1 MKKVKFVNSNFQYE
15 ITERITIYNDKKVWN
30 IDTSVLRRDSL
41 VILND
46 ENNKRI
52 SEIFIPRDM
61 LVIVDYID

>member
-1 MKKVKFVNSNFQYE
+1 MKKVKFVNGNFQYE

-30 IDTSVLRRDSL
+30 IDTSVLRGDSL

>member
-1 MKKVKFVNSNFQYE
+1 MKKVKFINGNFQYE
-15 ITERITIYNDKKVWN
+15 ITERITIYNDKKVWS

-46 ENNKRI
+46 ENSKKI

>member
-1 MKKVKFVNSNFQYE
+1 MKKVKFVNGNFQYE

-52 SEIFIPRDM
+52 SEIFTPRDM